1 VSEGRFGFQE
11 ITLSTGR
18 RLLIRCEKVLDG
30 AVPIGI
36 MMELRAAATL
46 ELEIVDS
53 AIESKPQR
61 TGLTRA
67 EQGVAELVVEGLTN
81 KQMAEQLFVSHYT
94 IDSHLRSIFKKLGV
108 SSRLELKRILPQEFP
123 PSN

>member
-1 VSEGRFGFQE
+1 
-11 ITLSTGR
+11 
-18 RLLIRCEKVLDG
+18 
-30 AVPIGI
+30 
-36 MMELRAAATL
+36 MELRAAATP
-46 ELEIVDS
+46 ELDSADS
-53 AIESKPQR
+53 AIASRPQR
-61 TGLTRA
+61 TELTRA